1 MMTFLDNYFHII
13 LSDVPY
19 SSVLL
24 KIIDSVCQTTSVKNY
39 EQYRRSR
46 MKQNI
51 QTEVLEQLVWSV
63 SQTKFCALLKK

>member
-1 MMTFLDNYFHII
+1 MTTFLDNYFHII

-39 EQYRRSR
+39 EQRRSR
-46 MKQNI
+46 MQQNI
-51 QTEVLEQLVWSV
+51 QAEVLEQLVWLA
-63 SQTKFCALLKK
+63 SQTKFCALLK